1 MKFSE
6 SKIMI
11 YLEKV
16 YYLIL
21 INTMIILGSML
32 FITFLNSLS
41 AGLYSLRI
49 YTKNDDQQVIR
60 NFFNKFMDISY
71 KGVYSNIIVY
81 LWFWML
87 YSYLPLIKG
96 QQISGLI
103 IYYLISIELI
113 IFTIGLIKVFSSKE
127 IGSVIQNT
135 KKALLIGHIE
145 LPSVIL
151 YFISILSSLLI
162 LYKIRLLIPLFIV
175 GPYYLFIIIDSKVSK
190 LRS

>member
-6 SKIMI
+6 SKIML
-11 YLEKV
+11 YLETI

-32 FITFLNSLS
+32 FITFLNSIS
-41 AGLYSLRI
+41 AGIYSLRAYI
-49 YTKNDDQQVIR
+49 QNDDQQVIR
-60 NFFNKFMDISY
+60 NFLNKFKDISY

-81 LWFWML
+81 IWFGIL
-87 YSYLPLIKG
+87 YSYLPLLKE

-103 IYYLISIELI
+103 IYYLLAIELI
-113 IFTIGLIKVFSSKE
+113 VFTVGLIKVFYSKE

-135 KKALLIGHIE
+135 KKALLIGHLE

-162 LYKIRLLIPLFIV
+162 LYKIRLLIPLSIV
-175 GPYYLFIIIDSKVSK
+175 APYYLFTIFNKKVSK
-190 LRS
+190 IRS